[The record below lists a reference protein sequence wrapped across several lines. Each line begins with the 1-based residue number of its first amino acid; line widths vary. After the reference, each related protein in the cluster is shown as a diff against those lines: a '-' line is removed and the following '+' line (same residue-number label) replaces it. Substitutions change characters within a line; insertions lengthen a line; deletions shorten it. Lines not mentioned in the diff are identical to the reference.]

1 MDNNSDSD
9 NCTHPVST
17 GITYVLLVV
26 GIIQIVACIVA
37 LIIVLVSSFY
47 KDIIQR
53 LIVYKLLTMLVFSVV
68 QLLYPFFSKYGGS
81 KLHKIVV
88 LLVPSVTTIT
98 YSINIGFTF
107 WLTIVLYLCIVH
119 LKELRNLRKLELI
132 SIMTSAVPLF
142 FVAFIP
148 FASYDDCLQ
157 TWEVVFS
164 KGGANR
170 LEYIYI
176 TGYCIAGVVYLI
188 ISTLVISIFIKVAL
202 KSRPKQERDDVLPLL
217 TTNKWKTLLKQLLP
231 IVTYVIATAIL
242 TVIYFLLSIINYNKM
257 NLKSNGVLTVAV
269 FCLASSFGFLTS
281 LVILL
286 FICILK
292 CKSKIKRIKGKG
304 LLEYAEKIVHDTAY
318 DNSTVFTS
326 ETIASTNFRTEYYYT
341 KTSSST
347 SQL

>member
-1 MDNNSDSD
+1 MDNNSD

-17 GITYVLLVV
+17 SITYILLVV
-26 GIIQIVACIVA
+26 GTTQIVACIVT
-37 LIIVLVSSFY
+37 LIIVLVISFY

-68 QLLYPFFSKYGGS
+68 QLLYPIFSKYDSS

-88 LLVPSVTTIT
+88 LLVPSVATIT

-142 FVAFIP
+142 FVVFIP
-148 FASYDDCLQ
+148 FASYDDCMQ

-164 KGGANR
+164 NGGGNR

-176 TGYCIAGVVYLI
+176 TGYCISGVVYLI
-188 ISTLVISIFIKVAL
+188 ISTLLISIFIKVAL
-202 KSRPKQERDDVLPLL
+202 KSRPNQERDDVLPLL

-231 IVTYVIATAIL
+231 IVIYVIAITIL
-242 TVIYFLLSIINYNKM
+242 AVIYFLFSVINYNKM
-257 NLKSNGVLTVAV
+257 NLRSNGVLTVAI

-292 CKSKIKRIKGKG
+292 CKSKMKRIKGKG
-304 LLEYAEKIVHDTAY
+304 LLDYAEKIVHDTAY
-318 DNSTVFTS
+318 DNSNVFTS
-326 ETIASTNFRTEYYYT
+326 ETIASTNVKTEYYYT
-341 KTSSST
+341 RMSSST
-347 SQL
+347 SKL